1 MTTFQKFTREGPL
14 MQTHLTLREPK
25 RTHRRRS
32 TISFGP
38 RRGIYINAA
47 DCVEDEGW
55 PLEEATIEQC
65 EAFDLIYR
73 TLCAVMYNYVPL
85 SGHPGGSI
93 SSGRFV
99 ARLLFDVMDYDLAQ
113 PNRGD
118 ADIISYAAGHKAL
131 GLYAMWALRNEL
143 ARIAAPDLLPANA
156 KFQLRL
162 EDLLGFR
169 RNPTTT
175 TPLFTKFHAK
185 ALDGHPTPATPFV
198 KLSTG
203 ASGVGIPASFGL
215 AWAAA
220 DLYGDDAPRVH
231 IVEGEGGMTP
241 GRVAEALAAAGT
253 ASLDNIV
260 LHIDWNQASIDS
272 NRVCRDGE
280 TPGDYVQW
288 TPGELAYLHDWNVID
303 VPDGFDWQQ
312 ITAAQRLALDL
323 HNGQPTAIV
332 YRTVKGWQYGIEG
345 RASHGAGHGLCS
357 NGFYAAVAPLL
368 PKDMVPIPCCD
379 ADKQRC
385 KGGADATVVEECYWK
400 TLSIIRT
407 ALENSQPMVEAL
419 AAQLRAAQTRLNE
432 RQRQPT
438 ENRPLI
444 DLTYVIADGASDAP
458 PPVEL
463 ALKPGTKTT
472 LREQL
477 GRVLNFYN
485 IVTDGGFI
493 VAAADLLGSTS
504 INKAN
509 DKFPSGFYNRHTNPG
524 ARELAIG
531 GICEDAMMSMLS
543 GISAFGA
550 HIGAGSSY
558 GAFSAPLGHIAARLH
573 AIGNQARVSLEG
585 GSYRPFFLVCAHAG
599 LKTGE
604 DGPTHADPQSL
615 QLLQDNF
622 PLGTMITLTPWD
634 PEEIWFLVSAALA
647 QRPAIIAPFLTRPPE
662 LVLDRAALG
671 LPPARAA
678 AKGVYCLHTPFGNAQ
693 GTVVL
698 QGTGV
703 TNAFITDVLPLLKR
717 DNIDINIYVVT
728 SSELFDLLPASE
740 RELIFPERHQRDA
753 MGITDFTF
761 ATMTRWLRSDYGRE
775 HSLYP
780 FRHRHFLGSGPGAV
794 VMKEAGLDGVS
805 QFEAIGAYIRNRS
818 GRNHA

>member
-1 MTTFQKFTREGPL
+1 MP
-14 MQTHLTLREPK
+14 LTLTTSQTVPV
-25 RTHRRRS
+25 HRPGS
-32 TISFGP
+32 TLLRDATAPQPVSFGP

-47 DCVEDEGW
+47 ERIKDEGW
-55 PLEEATIEQC
+55 PLDEATVEQC

-73 TLCAVMYNYVPL
+73 TLCAVMYNFVPL

-99 ARLLFDVMDYDLAQ
+99 FRLLFDVMDYDLAQ
-113 PNRGD
+113 PKRND

-131 GLYAMWALRNEL
+131 GLYAMWALRNEI
-143 ARIAAPDLLPANA
+143 ARIAAPDLLPGDE

-169 RNPTTT
+169 RNPITT
-175 TPLFTKFHAK
+175 TPLFRKFDAK
-185 ALDGHPTPATPFV
+185 PLDGHPTPATPFV
-198 KLSTG
+198 RLSTG
-203 ASGVGIPASFGL
+203 ASGVGVAASFGL

-220 DLYGDDAPRVH
+220 DLFGEHAPRVH
-231 IVEGEGGMTP
+231 IVEGEGGLTP

-253 ASLDNIV
+253 ASLDNII

-280 TPGDYVQW
+280 MPGEYVQW
-288 TPGELAYLHDWNVID
+288 TPAELAYLHDWNVIE

-323 HNGQPTAIV
+323 HTGQPTAIV

-357 NGFYAAVAPLL
+357 DGFYQAVAPLL
-368 PKDMVPIPCCD
+368 PKGMVPIPCCD

-385 KGGADATVVEECYWK
+385 CGGADGTVVEECFWK
-400 TLSIIRT
+400 TLNIIRT
-407 ALENSQPMVEAL
+407 TLEHSTPMVQAF
-419 AAQLRAAQTRLNE
+419 AAQLRTAKDRLNA
-432 RQRQPT
+432 R
-438 ENRPLI
+438 NRKAVESRPFI
-444 DLTYVIADGASDAP
+444 DIAYALAESATDAAP
-458 PPVEL
+458 APEI

-477 GRVLNFYN
+477 GRVLNYYN
-485 IVTDGGFI
+485 VATDGAFV

-504 INKAN
+504 INKTSE
-509 DKFPSGFYNRHTNPG
+509 KFPTGFYNRHTNPRS
-524 ARELAIG
+524 RELAIG

-573 AIGNQARVSLEG
+573 AIGNQARVATEG
-585 GSYRPFFLVCAHAG
+585 GAYRPFFLVCAHAG

-622 PLGTMITLTPWD
+622 PRGTMITLTPWD
-634 PEEIWFLVSAALA
+634 PQEIWFLVSAALA
-647 QRPAIIAPFLTRPPE
+647 KRPAIIAPFITRPPE
-662 LVLDRAALG
+662 LVPDRAALG
-671 LPPARAA
+671 LPPARTAA
-678 AKGVYCLHTPFGNAQ
+678 QGVYRLRSAVREGRGA
-693 GTVVL
+693 VVL

-703 TNAFITDVLPLLKR
+703 TNAFVTEVLPLLEREK
-717 DNIDINIYVVT
+717 IDINVYVVT

-740 RELIFPERHQRDA
+740 REMIFPERHQEHA

-761 ATMTRWLRSDYGRE
+761 ATMMRWVRSNYGRE
-775 HSLYP
+775 HSLHP
-780 FRHRHFLGSGPGAV
+780 FRHQHYLGSGPGAV
-794 VMKEAGLDGVS
+794 VMAEAGLDGAS
-805 QFEAIGAYIRNRS
+805 QFEAIRAYLRDR
-818 GRNHA
+818 